1 MQPPKILGLVTIED
15 VIELIIN
22 DEIYD
27 EGDFDAKFD
36 QNAVVDQHEDH
47 AHPPIRNIQKVFND
61 KFSKSFNMMLVGKK
75 SGQIDVKPALLKIN
89 DIEMPL
95 IDKDVK

>member
-1 MQPPKILGLVTIED
+1 MVPPTILGLVTIED

-36 QNAVVDQHEDH
+36 
-47 AHPPIRNIQKVFND
+47 
-61 KFSKSFNMMLVGKK
+61 
-75 SGQIDVKPALLKIN
+75 
-89 DIEMPL
+89 
-95 IDKDVK
+95 